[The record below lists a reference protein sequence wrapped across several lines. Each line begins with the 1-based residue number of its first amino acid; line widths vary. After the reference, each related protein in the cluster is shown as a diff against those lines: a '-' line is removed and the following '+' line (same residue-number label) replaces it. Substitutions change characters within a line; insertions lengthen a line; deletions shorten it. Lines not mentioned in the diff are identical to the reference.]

1 MAKIIFNRETPAE
14 LYVLRKMRCEVQV
27 AGYKDRDMLQVVAG
41 AISNQKSQ
49 IRNQKSKIRL
59 DPPRLGRRPHLKYF
73 LSQRVSTTGQL

>member
-14 LYVLRKMRCEVQV
+14 LYVLQKMRCEVQV

-49 IRNQKSKIRL
+49 IRNQRYGLTLLASGADLI
-59 DPPRLGRRPHLKYF
+59 
-73 LSQRVSTTGQL
+73 